1 MAARGTESK
10 NKIFTKLMEVYPDA
24 FWEDEGKILRVPLDE
39 AGTRVEIKI
48 QLTAAKANLGSDT
61 VASAFS
67 DTISDTPKNE
77 LPPAQSNTSIEITPE
92 EKERVDKLVKSLNL
106 QF

>member
-10 NKIFTKLMEVYPDA
+10 NKIFTKLMEAYPNA

-39 AGTRVEIKI
+39 NGTRVEIKI
-48 QLTAAKANLGSDT
+48 TLTAAKNNLGGE
-61 VASAFS
+61 VAESAFPEESPVKS
-67 DTISDTPKNE
+67 DFM
-77 LPPAQSNTSIEITPE
+77 PAPAAPNKETEVTPE
-92 EKERVDKLVKSLNL
+92 EKENVRKLIESLNL